1 MTLLSIKEIT
11 SNGDPAQD
19 ISFNFSYLNQ
29 SDIKVFVGGVEKTR
43 PADWDFTDAN
53 TIDFVS
59 HPPNGTAIR
68 IERQTPNASRVV
80 DFQDG
85 SVLSE
90 SDLDNSAD
98 QIFFIAQEAV
108 DKANS
113 SIIKNSTLPGILT
126 ELQIT
131 NEESNKYLVSL
142 KYIHQIQVAILEL
155 FLRGQLD
162 LLNANLIYL
171 NDLGLVL
178 EKDDLNKITNIAL
191 NDLKK
196 LIENL
201 GIIYGHKIEP
211 EVKYILLSTLSEE
224 VIDDN
229 PIITF
234 NDDINTS
241 SPVIYIQDITFHHQ
255 VAYEEQP
262 IDPMWAKD
270 TDADLLEYFL
280 VELRFIVVLLHH

>member
-1 MTLLSIKEIT
+1 M
-11 SNGDPAQD
+11 
-19 ISFNFSYLNQ
+19 
-29 SDIKVFVGGVEKTR
+29 
-43 PADWDFTDAN
+43 
-53 TIDFVS
+53 
-59 HPPNGTAIR
+59 
-68 IERQTPNASRVV
+68 
-80 DFQDG
+80 
-85 SVLSE
+85 
-90 SDLDNSAD
+90 
-98 QIFFIAQEAV
+98 
-108 DKANS
+108 
-113 SIIKNSTLPGILT
+113 
-126 ELQIT
+126 
-131 NEESNKYLVSL
+131 
-142 KYIHQIQVAILEL
+142 
-155 FLRGQLD
+155 
-162 LLNANLIYL
+162 LNANLIYL

-255 VAYEEQP
+255 VAYEE
-262 IDPMWAKD
+262 
-270 TDADLLEYFL
+270 
-280 VELRFIVVLLHH
+280 